1 MNKISRKIFLMIILG
16 VFMILTVLSFYFY
29 TNFNRLISI
38 AIMRSFNA
46 NVISDVYDLNF
57 DRVNINIFTREVKIR
72 HVVIAPK
79 KIPLQP
85 YPYINSSFVLK
96 TSRIDLNGVD
106 IYALLKQN
114 RLQISTIEI
123 EKPEIAVQL
132 KGRNHVFFP
141 FKAGDKSSEA
151 KIEQLKRFLDSY
163 FLRELVLRDAALS
176 MEDEHEGSS
185 YKIGALNI
193 FMSDIQLRQLEG
205 VDSLTFRK
213 ADLGMSGLVIHT
225 KTGGF
230 KSMESKNYQLNVDSF
245 AIQQRSDTVIFQVGN
260 YTTRIQ
266 DWKLVTADSTYL
278 IGAQLVELSQREKA
292 VHITDAVLKPTVSHE
307 EFNQQ
312 NKYQKELYSITVKK
326 VDLLDIAFSRLQ
338 SDRAVFIGQLNLDSA
353 DVLIYRDKT
362 KEVDMKRFPEFPGQQ
377 LNSIGIPLTIL
388 QLKITASAL
397 EYQEKK
403 VDGDLASVKISGL
416 NVKAQNI
423 SNRLPG
429 STLTVK
435 ADGHIE
441 NKIPFNLALAFS
453 YTKPEFSF
461 KGAIKPFELKDLN
474 RVIEAFAPTSVKTG
488 FVDAINFSGNGY
500 PRESSGDMEF
510 LYHELELIVDVKKY
524 SKFKNS
530 MISFAANNYLNSSN
544 PASTDK
550 AARIVKFNVV
560 RDRNKG
566 FMNLVIKS
574 VVSGLQETM
583 VPSKENRKLNRET
596 KKALKKEQKEQD
608 KKREIES
615 GERTRK

>member
-1 MNKISRKIFLMIILG
+1 MNKISRKVFRMIILA
-16 VFMILTVLSFYFY
+16 VIVIITVGSFYFY
-29 TNFNRLISI
+29 TNFNRLISD
-38 AIMRSFNA
+38 AIMRSFNG
-46 NVISDVYDLNF
+46 NVISDVYDLSF
-57 DRVNINIFTREVKIR
+57 DRLNINIFTREVKIR

-96 TSRIDLNGVD
+96 TNRIDLNGVD

-132 KGRNHVFFP
+132 KGRNHVLFP

-151 KIEQLKRFLDSY
+151 KMEQLKKFLDSY
-163 FLRELVLRDAALS
+163 FLKELVLRDAALS
-176 MEDEHEGSS
+176 MEDEHAGSS

-193 FMSDIQLRQLEG
+193 FVSDIHLRQLAG

-213 ADLGMSGLVIHT
+213 ADLGMTGLVIHA

-245 AIQQRSDTVIFQVGN
+245 AIQQRPDTVDFEVGN
-260 YTTRIQ
+260 LTTRIQ
-266 DWKLVTADSTYL
+266 EWKLITADSTYL
-278 IGAQLVELSQREKA
+278 IGAQLVELSRSEKA
-292 VHITDAVLKPTVSHE
+292 VHITDAVLTPTVGHD

-312 NKYQKELYSITVKK
+312 NKYQKELYSIAVKK
-326 VDLLDIAFSRLQ
+326 VDLLDIAFGRLQ
-338 SDRAVFIGQLNLDSA
+338 FDRAVFIGQLNLDSA

-362 KEVDMKRFPEFPGQQ
+362 KQVDMKRFPEFPGQQ

-388 QLKITASAL
+388 RLKMTGSAL

-403 VDGDLASVKISGL
+403 VDGDLASVKIRGL
-416 NVKAQNI
+416 HVNAQNI
-423 SNRLPG
+423 SNQIPG
-429 STLTVK
+429 STLAAK
-435 ADGHIE
+435 ADGYIE

-453 YTKPEFSF
+453 YTKPQFSF

-500 PRESSGDMEF
+500 PRVASGDMEF
-510 LYHELELIVDVKKY
+510 LYHDLGLIVDLKKY
-524 SKFKNS
+524 SKFQNS
-530 MISFAANNYLNSSN
+530 LISFAANSYLNSSN
-544 PASTDK
+544 PASNDK
-550 AARIVKFNVV
+550 AARIVKFDVV

-583 VPSKENRKLNRET
+583 LPSKENRKLNRET
-596 KKALKKEQKEQD
+596 KKALKKEG
-608 KKREIES
+608 KK
-615 GERTRK
+615 

>member
-1 MNKISRKIFLMIILG
+1 MNKISRKVFLMIISA
-16 VFMILTVLSFYFY
+16 VIVILTVASFYFY
-29 TNFNRLISI
+29 ANFNRLISD

-46 NVISDVYDLNF
+46 NVISDVYDLSF
-57 DRVNINIFTREVKIR
+57 DRLNINVFTRAVKIR

-132 KGRNHVFFP
+132 KGRNHVLFP

-151 KIEQLKRFLDSY
+151 KIEQLKKYLDSY
-163 FLRELVLRDAALS
+163 FLKELVLRDAALS

-193 FMSDIQLRQLEG
+193 FISDIQLHQHDG
-205 VDSLTFRK
+205 VDSLAFRK
-213 ADLGMSGLVIHT
+213 ADLGMSGLVIHA
-225 KTGGF
+225 KTGSF
-230 KSMESKNYQLNVDSF
+230 KTMESKNYQLNVDSF
-245 AIQQRSDTVIFQVGN
+245 AIQQRPDTVIFQVVN

-278 IGAQLVELSQREKA
+278 IGAQMVELSQSEKA
-292 VHITDAVLKPTVSHE
+292 VHITDVAMKPTLSHD
-307 EFNQQ
+307 EFNQLH
-312 NKYQKELYSITVKK
+312 KYQKELYSISVKK
-326 VDLLDIAFSRLQ
+326 VDLLNISFDSLRNYKTIL
-338 SDRAVFIGQLNLDSA
+338 IGNVNLDSA

-362 KEVDMKRFPEFPGQQ
+362 KDIDLKRLPGFPGQQ
-377 LNSIGIPLTIL
+377 LNSIGIPLTIKE
-388 QLKITASAL
+388 LKITTSKL

-403 VDGDLASVKISGL
+403 VDGGLASVKINGL
-416 NVKAQNI
+416 NVNAQNI
-423 SNRLPG
+423 SNQMPG
-429 STLTVK
+429 STLRVK

-500 PRESSGDMEF
+500 PQEASGNMEF
-510 LYHELELIVDVKKY
+510 LYHDLGLIIDVKKY
-524 SKFKNS
+524 SKFKNNL
-530 MISFAANNYLNSSN
+530 ISFAANNYLNSSN
-544 PASTDK
+544 PASNDK
-550 AARIVKFNVV
+550 AARIVKFDVE

-566 FMNLVIKS
+566 FMNLVVKS
-574 VVSGLQETM
+574 IMAGLQETM
-583 VPSKENRKLNRET
+583 IPSKENRKLNRET

-608 KKREIES
+608 KTDLK
-615 GERTRK
+615 

>member
-1 MNKISRKIFLMIILG
+1 
-16 VFMILTVLSFYFY
+16 
-29 TNFNRLISI
+29 
-38 AIMRSFNA
+38 
-46 NVISDVYDLNF
+46 
-57 DRVNINIFTREVKIR
+57 VKIR

-132 KGRNHVFFP
+132 KGRNHVLFP

-151 KIEQLKRFLDSY
+151 KMEQLKRFLDSY
-163 FLRELVLRDAALS
+163 FLKELVLRDAALS

-185 YKIGALNI
+185 YKIGALNLFI
-193 FMSDIQLRQLEG
+193 SDIQLHQHAG

-230 KSMESKNYQLNVDSF
+230 KSMESKIFQLNVDSF
-245 AIQQRSDTVIFQVGN
+245 AIQQQPDTVDFQLGN

-278 IGAQLVELSQREKA
+278 IGAQLVELSQSEKA
-292 VHITDAVLKPTVSHE
+292 VHITDAVLKPTVGHD
-307 EFNQQ
+307 EFNQR

-326 VDLLDIAFSRLQ
+326 VDLLDIAFNHLQ

-362 KEVDMKRFPEFPGQQ
+362 KEVDLKRIPEFPGQQ
-377 LNSIGIPLTIL
+377 LNSIGIPLTIKE
-388 QLKITASAL
+388 LKIAASTL

-403 VDGDLASVKISGL
+403 MDGDLASVKLRGL
-416 NVKAQNI
+416 NVHAQNI
-423 SNRLPG
+423 SNQMAG
-429 STLTVK
+429 STLSVK

-441 NKIPFNLALAFS
+441 SKIPFNLALAFS

-474 RVIEAFAPTSVKTG
+474 RVIEAFVPTSVKTG

-500 PRESSGDMEF
+500 PRASSGDMEF
-510 LYHELELIVDVKKY
+510 LYHDLGLIVDVKKF
-524 SKFKNS
+524 SKLKNNL
-530 MISFAANNYLNSSN
+530 ISFAANNYLNSSN
-544 PASTDK
+544 PASNDK
-550 AARIVKFNVV
+550 AARLVKFDVV

-566 FMNLVIKS
+566 FMNLVVKS
-574 VVSGLQETM
+574 ILAGLEETM
-583 VPSKENRKLNRET
+583 IPSKENRKLNRET
-596 KKALKKEQKEQD
+596 KKALKKEG
-608 KKREIES
+608 KK
-615 GERTRK
+615 